1 MMPVSNGESIV
12 TARQGGRK
20 VRREFISGFFA
31 VHISSTEDGWLS
43 A

>member
-1 MMPVSNGESIV
+1 MMPVSNGESIL
-12 TARQGGRK
+12 TGRQGAGK
-20 VRREFISGFFA
+20 VRRDFISGFFA

>member
-1 MMPVSNGESIV
+1 MMPVSNGKSIL
-12 TARQGGRK
+12 TARQAARK
-20 VRREFISGFFA
+20 VPLEFISGFFA